1 MRGCKELRLLNMSY
15 SHVYNLEQEQA
26 NKRSLA
32 LRLKNYQEKTMQS
45 KTFKASLNL
54 IFLLPCRLLLDPSMS
69 MRACSTMRDSD

>member
-1 MRGCKELRLLNMSY
+1 MSY

-45 KTFKASLNL
+45 NKNF
-54 IFLLPCRLLLDPSMS
+54 
-69 MRACSTMRDSD
+69 